1 MPRSKRDKKVSLTN
15 TKKKGLQAKQTLV
28 EEVRNCLEDYE
39 RVFVFSVCNM
49 RNSKLKE
56 VRNQWKKSRLFFG
69 KNKVMALALGK
80 SPQTEVM
87 EGLHK
92 LSKKLHNDVGVLFT
106 NKSRDEVLT
115 WFQTYSEHDFARA
128 GNIASSS
135 VDLDEG
141 PLTQFSHAMEPHLRK
156 LGLPVALKKGIVTM
170 LSHHAVCKEGDKLT
184 AEQAKILKLLGV
196 VMSQFC
202 IEILYMWDK
211 TTKDFE
217 AFEPTP
223 REKVFNRIHI
233 TADDQEYD
241 YVEENNNVVEGNMES

>member
-1 MPRSKRDKKVSLTN
+1 
-15 TKKKGLQAKQTLV
+15 
-28 EEVRNCLEDYE
+28 
-39 RVFVFSVCNM
+39 M

-56 VRNQWKKSRLFFG
+56 VRNKWKKSRLFFG

-80 SPQTEVM
+80 SPETEVM

-92 LSKKLHNDVGVLFT
+92 LSKNLHNDVGVLFT

-128 GNIASSS
+128 GNIASST

-141 PLTQFSHAMEPHLRK
+141 PLSQFSHAMEPHLRK

-170 LSHHAVCKEGDKLT
+170 LAHHTVCKEGDKLT

-202 IEILYMWDK
+202 IEMQFMWDK

-241 YVEENNNVVEGNMES
+241 YVEENNNSSEAKMES

>member
-15 TKKKGLQAKQTLV
+15 TEKKGLQAKQALV
-28 EEVRNCLEDYE
+28 EEVRSCLDDYE
-39 RVFVFSVCNM
+39 RVFIFSVCNM
-49 RNSKLKE
+49 RNSKLKQ
-56 VRNQWKKSRLFFG
+56 VRNKWKQSRFFFG

-92 LSKKLHNDVGVLFT
+92 LSKNLHNDVGVLFT

-115 WFQTYSEHDFARA
+115 WFKAYSEHDFARA
-128 GNIASSS
+128 GNTASST
-135 VDLDEG
+135 VDLNEG

-156 LGLPVALKKGIVTM
+156 LGLPVALKKGVITM
-170 LSHHAVCKEGDKLT
+170 LRDFAVCKDGEKLS

-196 VMSQFC
+196 VMAQFS
-202 IEILYMWDK
+202 IEVLFMWDK
-211 TTKDFE
+211 TSKDFE

-241 YVEENNNVVEGNMES
+241 YVEENNNVSEMEAC

>member
-15 TKKKGLQAKQTLV
+15 TKKKGLQEKQALV
-28 EEVRNCLEDYE
+28 EEVRTCLEDYE

-56 VRNQWKKSRLFFG
+56 VRNKWKHSRLFFG

-80 SPQTEVM
+80 SPQTEIM

-92 LSKKLHNDVGVLFT
+92 LSKNLVNDVGVLFT
-106 NKSRDEVLT
+106 NKPRDEVLK
-115 WFQTYSEHDFARA
+115 WFQDYSEHDFARA
-128 GNIASSS
+128 GNIAGST
-135 VDLDEG
+135 VDLNEG

-156 LGLPVALKKGIVTM
+156 LNMPVALKKGIVTM
-170 LSHHAVCKEGDKLT
+170 LRDYQVCKEGDKLT

-196 VMSQFC
+196 VMSQFS
-202 IEILYMWDK
+202 IEILYMYDK
-211 TTKDFE
+211 TTKEFE
-217 AFEPTP
+217 PFEPTP

-233 TADDQEYD
+233 TADDQQYD
-241 YVEENNNVVEGNMES
+241 YVEKNEGTTMET

>member
-15 TKKKGLQAKQTLV
+15 TKKKGLQEKQALV
-28 EEVRNCLEDYE
+28 EEVRTCLEDYE

-56 VRNQWKKSRLFFG
+56 VRNKWKHSRLFFG

-80 SPQTEVM
+80 SPQTEIM

-92 LSKKLHNDVGVLFT
+92 LSKNLVNDVGVLFT
-106 NKSRDEVLT
+106 NKPRDEVLK
-115 WFQTYSEHDFARA
+115 WFQDYSEHDFARA
-128 GNIASSS
+128 GNIAGST
-135 VDLDEG
+135 VDLNEG

-156 LGLPVALKKGIVTM
+156 LNMPVALKKGIVTM
-170 LSHHAVCKEGDKLT
+170 LRDYQVCKEGDKLT

-196 VMSQFC
+196 VMSQFSV
-202 IEILYMWDK
+202 EILYMYDK
-211 TTKDFE
+211 TTKEFE
-217 AFEPTP
+217 PFEPTP

-233 TADDQEYD
+233 TADDQQYD
-241 YVEENNNVVEGNMES
+241 YVEKNEGTTMET